1 MEPLMA
7 TYLVYL
13 MVSMGMT
20 LWVAAKLGKHGK
32 VFLADVFNHDE
43 HLAAS
48 VNQLLVIGFYLINF
62 GFVALWLQTD
72 DQIASPSDAVETL
85 GVKLG
90 TVALAVGVVHLIN
103 VWVFNQVRQRRLTEQ
118 YLRRDQASSVR
129 VEPTPYRDS
138 SAIT

>member
-13 MVSMGMT
+13 ILSLGMT

-32 VFLADVFNHDE
+32 VFLADVFNSDE

-72 DQIASPSDAVETL
+72 DQITTASDAVETL

-90 TVALAVGVVHLIN
+90 TVALVIGVVHLIN
-103 VWVFNQVRQRRLTEQ
+103 VWVFNQVRLRRLTEQ
-118 YLRRDQASSVR
+118 YLRRDRSTVR
-129 VEPTPYRDS
+129 VEPAPYRDS